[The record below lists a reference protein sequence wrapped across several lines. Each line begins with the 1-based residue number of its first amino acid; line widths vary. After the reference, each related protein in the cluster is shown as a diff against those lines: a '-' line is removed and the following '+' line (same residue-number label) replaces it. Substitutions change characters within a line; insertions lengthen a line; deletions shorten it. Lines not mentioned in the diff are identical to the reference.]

1 MKAKDTNARRVVIQR
16 LLIAA
21 TAFLGITIAG
31 LSLSAAAQAV
41 DCTVGSSSSVF
52 CSTPKDNTGDGN
64 DVNVGDDGG
73 GGGGGGG
80 PAYTRAC
87 TDGEATCL
95 RYYTI
100 AIDNRKS
107 SPPAGYDLPMIV
119 LINSKARCPVT
130 ETQIGGIAKV
140 AYYELLGS
148 QSLPYKMGG
157 PFVSA
162 EITGCIPLDVQTQ
175 TVNCY
180 AYFGDKQYT
189 KTNRRGVA
197 TTTKMPNQNLT
208 WNSNKTVESCKKSWE
223 QEAKFGFVPD
233 EYAKYKLTMGVYGH
247 TVDFKIYGKDF
258 FTNKVRAPEIKNL
271 AKVKKTPVKL
281 LTRGTAYSYLACNTM
296 PDLKKLT
303 KDQYNQFNLKRLL
316 EDSECNPTKPPVCTV
331 PDKVTVNGETVKAP
345 ANKPF
350 TLFRDADE
358 NSVVFEEP
366 KVKVKGLVTKTPIS
380 TRLLRSG
387 TPWASDL
394 TAKSN
399 YVTLAPA
406 NSSDKVSKVTSEGL
420 TFKSKIVTD
429 YEAAARMASD
439 AKKPTVL
446 QNVTEMAVTRNM
458 TVTEVIS
465 WNPKTDKFKTKT
477 RTREVTSDFICES
490 PEVKLNFV
498 RGVNAY

>member
-1 MKAKDTNARRVVIQR
+1 MKVKDTNARRVVIQR

-21 TAFLGITIAG
+21 TAFLGIMIAG
-31 LSLSAAAQAV
+31 PSLSAAADPV
-41 DCTVGSSSSVF
+41 KCEVGVGSMV
-52 CSTPKDNTGDGN
+52 CSTPKDNTGDAD
-64 DVNVGDDGG
+64 DVKVGDGG
-73 GGGGGGG
+73 GGGGDG
-80 PAYTRAC
+80 PEYAC
-87 TDGEATCL
+87 DNPTPDGYCNL
-95 RYYTI
+95 FYKTI

-107 SPPAGYDLPMIV
+107 SPPAGYDLPMTV
-119 LINSKARCPVT
+119 LTVSKTHCPVT

-140 AYYELLGS
+140 AYHA
-148 QSLPYKMGG
+148 LPDGKTRGA
-157 PFVSA
+157 FSSA
-162 EITGCIPLDVQTQ
+162 TITGCIPLDVQIQ

-189 KTNRRGVA
+189 KTNRRAVA

-208 WNSNKTVESCKKSWE
+208 WNSKKNVDSCESSWE

-247 TVDFKIYGKDF
+247 TVDLKIYGKDF
-258 FTNKVRAPEIKNL
+258 FTKKVRAPEIKNL
-271 AKVKKTPVKL
+271 ATVKKTPAKL
-281 LTRGTAYSYLACNTM
+281 LTRGTSYSYLACNTL
-296 PDLKKLT
+296 PDLEKLT
-303 KDQYNQFNLKRLL
+303 KKQYNEFDLKRLL
-316 EDSECNPTKPPVCTV
+316 EDNECNPTKPPVCTV

-366 KVKVKGLVTKTPIS
+366 KVKVKGLVTKTPIA

-406 NSSDKVSKVTSEGL
+406 NSSDKVSDVTSEGL

-429 YEAAARMASD
+429 YEASARMASD

-458 TVTEVIS
+458 TVTKIIS

-477 RTREVTSDFICES
+477 STVEVTSDFICES